1 RAFCTSSRLKN
12 FCVNSSNTCRPS
24 ATSSFGMQKRSK
36 EKFMYRNKI
45 NRFFQSLVLIALVT
59 FAVTPAFAFD
69 NSNGPVLPEECS
81 SIRVQ
86 EGNKL
91 AFHAYAKGVQIYKW
105 NLL

>member
-1 RAFCTSSRLKN
+1 
-12 FCVNSSNTCRPS
+12 
-24 ATSSFGMQKRSK
+24 MQKRSK
-36 EKFMYRNKI
+36 EKFMYRTKI
-45 NRFFQSLVLIALVT
+45 NRFFQSLVLIGLVT

-69 NSNGPVLPEECS
+69 NSNGPVLPEQCS

-105 NLL
+105 NLLTQK